1 MNRSDEIILMQV
13 RLVRLA
19 VKTWN
24 KSMPEVAELFSSNG
38 VYSFIREMY
47 EEFHVQ
53 GDVANLEE
61 VGVFLKNK
69 GIAV

>member
-1 MNRSDEIILMQV
+1 MNRADEIVLMQV

-19 VKTWN
+19 VKTWS
-24 KSMPEVAELFSSNG
+24 KSMQEVAGLFSAND
-38 VYSFIREMY
+38 VYRFIREMY

-61 VGVFLKNK
+61 IALFLKNK
-69 GIAV
+69 GVTL

>member
-1 MNRSDEIILMQV
+1 MDRSDEIILMQV